1 MKYQLD
7 KKEMKKYFDLPY
19 LLLITSIIFLIRELV
34 LFVYNDFL
42 ISPLD
47 RVVPMLFIIVF
58 MIYVIKRNNSTL
70 NRKNK

>member
-58 MIYVIKRNNSTL
+58 MIYVIKRNKV
-70 NRKNK
+70 KN

>member
-19 LLLITSIIFLIRELV
+19 ILLMLSIIFLIRELI
-34 LFVYNDFL
+34 LSVYNDFL

-47 RVVPMLFIIVF
+47 RVVPVLFTIVL
-58 MIYVIKRNNSTL
+58 MIYVIKRS
-70 NRKNK
+70 KVQH